1 MGASSLTTTNAG
13 SPRRPGTRRRA
24 LVAAA
29 VSGVLVGAAIVA
41 TRGVIGQSTPAALAL
56 LRYLIGC
63 LCLTPPV
70 LIAGR
75 TRIARRD
82 LLPIALLGV
91 GQFGILIVLLN
102 FGLQRIPAAH
112 GALLFASVPLLT
124 LLLAAAL
131 GREHVGVVKAG
142 GVMLTLV
149 GVGLTLGEGALN
161 SGSGGDTWLGDAAV
175 LASAACAA
183 VCSVLY
189 RPYLQR
195 YPALPVSLLAMVA
208 AAIFLALVSGAEG
221 SLQVMPVFT
230 PGGWLAVGFIGLSSA
245 VGYVCWLWA
254 LGHTT
259 PTRVTV
265 FLALSPITATLLG
278 ALLLAEPI
286 SVTTVLGILTVSG
299 GLWLTSSG

>member
-1 MGASSLTTTNAG
+1 VRAG
-13 SPRRPGTRRRA
+13 PSTHQRA
-24 LVAAA
+24 LLAAA

-41 TRGVIGQSTPAALAL
+41 TRGVIAQSTPALLAL

-63 LCLTPPV
+63 LCLAPPA

-82 LLPIALLGV
+82 VLPIGVLGI

-124 LLLAAAL
+124 LLLAASL
-131 GREHVGVVKAG
+131 GRERLGALKASGVL
-142 GVMLTLV
+142 LTLV
-149 GVGLTLGEGALN
+149 GVALTLGEGALQTGN
-161 SGSGGDTWLGDAAV
+161 DAATWLGDLSV
-175 LASAACAA
+175 LGSAACAA

-208 AAIFLALVSGAEG
+208 AAMFLAVLAGAEG
-221 SLQVMPVFT
+221 SLQGVPVFT

-278 ALLLAEPI
+278 ALLLGEPI
-286 SVTTVLGILTVSG
+286 SLPAVLGTLTVSA

>member
-1 MGASSLTTTNAG
+1 V
-13 SPRRPGTRRRA
+13 RPSTHQRA
-24 LVAAA
+24 LLAAA

-63 LCLTPPV
+63 VCLAGPV

-82 LLPIALLGV
+82 VLPIALLGI
-91 GQFGILIVLLN
+91 GQFGVLIVLLN

-131 GREHVGVVKAG
+131 GRERLDLLKAG
-142 GVMLTLV
+142 GVLLTVV
-149 GVGLTLGEGALN
+149 GVGLTLGESALRT
-161 SGSGGDTWLGDAAV
+161 GDRPATWLGDLAV

-208 AAIFLALVSGAEG
+208 AALFLAVLAGAEG
-221 SLQVMPVFT
+221 SLRGVPRFT
-230 PGGWLAVGFIGLSSA
+230 PDGWFAVGFIGLSSA

-286 SVTTVLGILTVSG
+286 SLAAVLGILTVSA
-299 GLWLTSSG
+299 GLRLTSSG